1 MSIEFVDIDCPRAY
15 PPRPTECTKIFW
27 DALAEGL
34 FQTTI
39 CDDCNRFTFP
49 PKPICPHC
57 WSKSVGWKKLSGD
70 GTLYSR
76 TVIHAAPAV
85 FKNETPGCLSPSL
98 YLNANKNAFA
108 CDRFQGSR
116 LNGHFKHTVPRL
128 ITFPVE
134 APWVLYIIHG
144 IVLGIPGCT

>member
-57 WSKSVGWKKLSGD
+57 WSKSVGWKKLSGE

-85 FKNETPGCLSPSL
+85 FKNETPIHAGIIDLKEGIRIATQLLEDDPIPIDSTVEIVVVRYTDGPL
-98 YLNANKNAFA
+98 YGA
-108 CDRFQGSR
+108 RRS
-116 LNGHFKHTVPRL
+116 
-128 ITFPVE
+128 E
-134 APWVLYIIHG
+134 
-144 IVLGIPGCT
+144 